1 MKPIFTL
8 AAISLS
14 SLLCGC
20 GANGWLASHE
30 QSCNKYPPSDER
42 VACEKQ
48 LKEVF
53 AAAEKQRAQDREN
66 AMKETQPDIKNDP
79 KKGLCFKRQSTGE
92 TVCPN

>member
-1 MKPIFTL
+1 MKPAFYVAAL
-8 AAISLS
+8 ALG
-14 SLLCGC
+14 SLLGGC
-20 GANGWLASHE
+20 GANGWLANHE

-48 LKEVF
+48 FKEILV
-53 AAAEKQRAQDREN
+53 ATEKQRTLDRQNAKREAQPESS
-66 AMKETQPDIKNDP
+66 NDP